1 MSDNTFTMDKLLA
14 AMRQIEHIPPPP
26 LFVSSKHLPADNA
39 LTFKHKGRDYAGAHP
54 DFWRRL
60 KDEAPEALTGIYGD
74 EGVGLHGIPI
84 GDIDRHEG
92 RREEFFSAMSQA
104 MGGPKL

>member
-60 KDEAPEALTGIYGD
+60 KD
-74 EGVGLHGIPI
+74 GLRMWTRVQLIPA
-84 GDIDRHEG
+84 RQCLRG
-92 RREEFFSAMSQA
+92 RGFPGLRGWC
-104 MGGPKL
+104 MGFGLRGE